1 MLHVLVGSTVAIV
14 VKKLKKTT
22 EHCINVRDS
31 KEKKK
36 TEYFLRVRDA
46 IEEKKISELLH
57 GNLPRREHQSWLET
71 AETIISDKNLSDL
84 AESIEEIDYQLE
96 KSIEHC
102 LVIYVP
108 LKITKKTTSEKD
120 RGEKY
125 RLGKKSSSG
134 SKDKPAKLK
143 EVDLGTKLVQRKEK
157 EANYLINSDYLAT
170 ESTEAEA
177 EAEQQEL
184 IHLAEPKSLYVHG
197 TREKILSDPE
207 IEDENLINLKCA
219 KIEPGP
225 YGSKEEVQHKPAFE
239 TSIPPKIEEDQMKP
253 NLKTSTI
260 EEEDSLK
267 RIFKTSDSLEIE
279 EEDQLKSNIKAIT
292 PLEIEEEN
300 RIWPKIGTSSNFSE
314 TWASPDF
321 VTHVPQNVEFSINKG
336 VAKSNSPTT
345 EGQEFA
351 RHVETAKRPIRR
363 HISQI
368 FGCTKDDGTATTSPP
383 YGAEESPRPAK
394 NSNRIDQ
401 TVNKILDCLKNGGTA
416 RRIGIYGSGGI
427 GKTTVLKA
435 LFEHAETKKL
445 FSSIIWFTL
454 SRYSSTKKRKIRA
467 AKQLLTWPDDSN
479 TNLESILLAL
489 KSENTLLLLDDVWEG
504 IDLGALGI
512 PNTRQDSGCRI
523 ILTAKSI
530 DICKMTAS
538 DTEFG
543 MELLSVEEAWKLF
556 HDQLGGKFISPD
568 IECHARGIVAECGGL
583 PLTIVVIGR
592 ALREESEVLVWKH
605 ALEEFLL
612 HGGPGKHGREA
623 IIRQLKLSYDKLESH
638 ELKAC
643 FLYCA
648 LIQED
653 YKLDELISYF
663 TKEGLLAGNSSE
675 RGCNVV
681 KTLLEASLLEVSI
694 DGVSLQMHDLVRDL
708 ALAIMSPE
716 VEGCEFL
723 LRSDYRL
730 SKKLEI
736 PRAGSGFRWL
746 PERHKFLLHAGAG
759 LTDPPPKE
767 DWKQAQMI
775 FLMDNQLLSLP
786 ENLSCPKLLNL
797 FLERNNNLTDI
808 PMSFFDN
815 MPCLQGLN
823 LSATRIKSLPRSLD
837 QLKRLK
843 ELVLRD
849 CERFSTLPCEIGAL
863 KQLELLDLRG
873 TQIYKLP
880 DKIGYLV
887 HLKHLLIS
895 FYGTNNASEYVK
907 LPQKFV
913 SDGILSKLLL
923 LNVLSITIYPG
934 DKRWSRCVESV
945 AKDVQSLSEL
955 VILEFYFPEVKLLDL
970 FVRES
975 PSWNGKGLTKF
986 KLIVGNNVR
995 RIVARVPDE
1004 VEFEYNQQDRC
1015 FRFVNSEAT
1024 PTEEVGGVLSRST
1037 AFYLDH
1043 HLKIKNL
1050 SDFGVTNMNALEFCI
1065 LRECPEIVTV
1075 FDGTRGGS
1083 ALPVLRHLSIHYLW
1097 NLEKIWEDSVQR
1109 ESLSKLRVL
1118 SIHTCPKLT
1127 FVLPSTIIE
1136 NLCNLEVLVVEDCQ
1150 AVTDVVLYEN
1160 VNDSCDTVILPKL
1173 KKLRLHYLPK
1183 LVRIWKGAWHPIEN
1197 TSFYD
1202 CPKLQEKLREEDPE
1216 LFEILKAYFIET
1228 LKNDI

>member
-1 MLHVLVGSTVAIV
+1 MVCFVGISLTSSCIAVLVESTVTTG

-36 TEYFLRVRDA
+36 RENEQLKRRTEYFLRVRDA
-46 IEEKKISELLH
+46 IEEEKISELLH

-84 AESIEEIDYQLE
+84 SKIIEEIDYQLE
-96 KSIEHC
+96 KSIEHG
-102 LVIYVP
+102 LVIDVP
-108 LKITKKTTSEKD
+108 LKITKKTTFEKV

-125 RLGKKSSSG
+125 GLEKKSGSG
-134 SKDKPAKLK
+134 TKAKPAKLEAKAKEKAK
-143 EVDLGTKLVQRKEK
+143 EVAK
-157 EANYLINSDYLAT
+157 YLIDLDYLAT
-170 ESTEAEA
+170 GSTKAET
-177 EAEQQEL
+177 EHEL
-184 IHLAEPKSLYVHG
+184 IHLAEKESLSVRR
-197 TREKILSDPE
+197 TRRRTRAIPSNYE
-207 IEDENLINLKCA
+207 IEDKNLIKPDLLTSTSPV
-219 KIEPGP
+219 KIEPVP
-225 YGSKEEVQHKPAFE
+225 YGNKEEVQHKPAFE
-239 TSIPPKIEEDQMKP
+239 TSIPTKIEEEDRMKP
-253 NLKTSTI
+253 NLKSSST
-260 EEEDSLK
+260 
-267 RIFKTSDSLEIE
+267 FEIE
-279 EEDQLKSNIKAIT
+279 EEDRLKPISNTRAA
-292 PLEIEEEN
+292 LEIEEDQFKPNIKTNTTLEIVEEN
-300 RIWPKIGTSSNFSE
+300 QIRPEIGTSSNFSE
-314 TWASPDF
+314 IQASPDF
-321 VTHVPQNVEFSINKG
+321 VTRVPSNVDTT
-336 VAKSNSPTT
+336 KS
-345 EGQEFA
+345 
-351 RHVETAKRPIRR
+351 PIRR
-363 HISQI
+363 RISQT
-368 FGCTKDDGTATTSPP
+368 FFRCMKDDGTATTSPP
-383 YGAEESPRPAK
+383 HGAEESPRPAK
-394 NSNRIDQ
+394 NSNRIDH
-401 TVNKILDCLKNGGTA
+401 TVNKILDCLKDGGTA

-435 LFEHAETKKL
+435 LFKHAETKKL

-454 SRYSSTKKRKIRA
+454 SRYSSTEKRKIRV
-467 AKQLLTWPDDSN
+467 LTWPDDSN
-479 TNLESILLAL
+479 TNLESILPAL
-489 KSENTLLLLDDVWEG
+489 KSKNTLLLLDDVWEG
-504 IDLGALGI
+504 IDLDALGI

-556 HDQLGGKFISPD
+556 HDQLGRKSISSD

-592 ALREESEVLVWKH
+592 ALREESEVLAWKH
-605 ALEEFLL
+605 TLGEFLL
-612 HGGPGKHGREA
+612 LSGTGKHGHEA
-623 IIRQLKLSYDKLESH
+623 VIQQLKLSYDKLESH
-638 ELKAC
+638 DLKAC

-653 YKLDELISYF
+653 HTADELISYF
-663 TKEGLLAGNSSE
+663 TKEGLLAGNSYE
-675 RGCNVV
+675 RGCDVV
-681 KTLLEASLLEVSI
+681 KTLLEASLLEFSI
-694 DGVSLQMHDLVRDL
+694 DGISLQMHDLVRDL

-746 PERHKFLLHAGAG
+746 PEGHQFLLRAGAG

-767 DWKQAQMI
+767 NWEQAQTI
-775 FLMDNQLLSLP
+775 FLMDNRFFSLP

-808 PMSFFDN
+808 PTSFFHN
-815 MPCLQGLN
+815 MPYLQGLN
-823 LSATRIKSLPRSLD
+823 LSATRIKSLPQSLE

-873 TQIYKLP
+873 TQIYDLP
-880 DKIGYLV
+880 DDIANLV

-895 FYGTNNASEYVK
+895 FYGTNNTSEYVK
-907 LPQKFV
+907 LPKKFV
-913 SDGILSKLLL
+913 SDGILSRLLV
-923 LNVLSITIYPG
+923 LNELSITIYPG
-934 DKRWSRCVESV
+934 DKRWSRCVESLV
-945 AKDVQSLSEL
+945 KDVKSLSDL

-975 PSWNGKGLTKF
+975 RSWNGKGLTKF
-986 KLIVGNNVR
+986 KFIVGNNVR
-995 RIVARVPDE
+995 RIVARVPYE

-1015 FRFVNSEAT
+1015 FKFVNSEAP

-1043 HLKIKNL
+1043 HLKIQNL
-1050 SDFGVTNMNALEFCI
+1050 SVFGVTNMNALEFCI

-1075 FDGTRGGS
+1075 IDGTQGDS

-1097 NLEKIWEDSVQR
+1097 NLRKIWEGPVQR

-1118 SIHTCPKLT
+1118 SIHACPELT
-1127 FVLPSTIIE
+1127 FVLPSTILE

-1173 KKLRLHYLPK
+1173 KKLWLHYLPK
-1183 LVRIWKGAWHPIEN
+1183 LVRIWKGAWRPIKH

-1202 CPKLQEKLREEDPE
+1202 CPKLWEKLREEDAE
-1216 LFEILKAYFIET
+1216 QFEILKAYFTET
-1228 LKNDI
+1228 C